1 MNGVPSVCWVVA
13 LKVEAKS
20 IIDELEL
27 TPLKMRT
34 NFPVYCNKEES
45 NWLIVSGVGQNHVT
59 AATDYLREISNAD
72 SWSAWI
78 NVGIAG
84 YGHDNYG
91 ALYMIDKVT
100 VETSKIVLYPGVT
113 LLTGLPRAGLL
124 TVNKPKLD
132 YSGQDLIDME
142 GFSFYET
149 ASKFTCRE
157 LLAILKVVSDGPK
170 SDVRALSSEKIF
182 KLISTNI
189 KEILALGSKL
199 ENSSK
204 AEFKRVIPPNICD
217 QIKKTWH
224 FTVSQEHQLN
234 MLVRR
239 WLAVFP
245 ESTLLSTIKDEKNSK
260 SVIALL
266 SISLGKHE
274 VDWDL
279 T

>member
-1 MNGVPSVCWVVA
+1 MNGVPSICWVVA
-13 LKVEAKS
+13 LKAEAKS

-27 TPLKMRT
+27 IPLKIRT
-34 NFPVYCNKEES
+34 NFPVYCNRKES
-45 NWLIVSGVGQNHVT
+45 NWLIVSGVGQNQAT
-59 AATDYLREISNAD
+59 AATNYLREISNAA

-84 YGHDNYG
+84 YGHDSYG

-100 VETSKIVLYPGVT
+100 LETSNVVLYPGVS
-113 LLTGLPRAGLL
+113 LLTSLPRAGLL

-170 SDVRALSSEKIF
+170 SDVRALSSEGIF
-182 KLISTNI
+182 KLIFNNI
-189 KEILALGSKL
+189 KEIVTLGTKL
-199 ENSSK
+199 EIFSES
-204 AEFKRVIPPNICD
+204 EFKRITPPNICD
-217 QIKKTWH
+217 QIKKKWH
-224 FTVSQEHQLN
+224 FTVTQEHQLN

-245 ESTLLSTIKDEKNSK
+245 KSTLLSIIGNEENSK
-260 SVIALL
+260 SVITLL
-266 SISLGKHE
+266 SRSLDEHE
-274 VDWDL
+274 VDWEL

>member
-1 MNGVPSVCWVVA
+1 MSGLPSVCWVVA
-13 LKVEAKS
+13 LKAEAKP

-27 TPLKMRT
+27 IPLKMRT
-34 NFPVYCNKEES
+34 NFPVYCNKKES
-45 NWLIVSGVGQNHVT
+45 NWLIISGVGQNQVI
-59 AATDYLREISNAD
+59 AATNYLREISNAA

-84 YGHDNYG
+84 YGHDSYG
-91 ALYMIDKVT
+91 TLYVIDKVT
-100 VETSKIVLYPGVT
+100 LEKSNIVSYPGVSLST
-113 LLTGLPRAGLL
+113 SLPRAGLL
-124 TVNKPKLD
+124 TVSKPKLD

-142 GFSFYET
+142 GFSFYAT
-149 ASKFTCRE
+149 ASKFCGHE

-170 SDVRALSSEKIF
+170 SDVRSLSSERIF
-182 KLISTNI
+182 KLISNNI
-189 KEILALGSKL
+189 KEILALASKL
-199 ENSSK
+199 ESFSK
-204 AEFKRVIPPNICD
+204 LEFKRVIPPSICD

-234 MLVRR
+234 ILVRR

-245 ESTLLSTIKDEKNSK
+245 ESTLLSTIKNEKNSK
-260 SVIALL
+260 SVITLL
-266 SISLGKHE
+266 SRSLGEHE

>member
-1 MNGVPSVCWVVA
+1 MC
-13 LKVEAKS
+13 
-20 IIDELEL
+20 IRD
-27 TPLKMRT
+27 R
-34 NFPVYCNKEES
+34 
-45 NWLIVSGVGQNHVT
+45 
-59 AATDYLREISNAD
+59 
-72 SWSAWI
+72 
-78 NVGIAG
+78 
-84 YGHDNYG
+84 
-91 ALYMIDKVT
+91 
-100 VETSKIVLYPGVT
+100 
-113 LLTGLPRAGLL
+113 
-124 TVNKPKLD
+124 
-132 YSGQDLIDME
+132 
-142 GFSFYET
+142 
-149 ASKFTCRE
+149 
-157 LLAILKVVSDGPK
+157 

-224 FTVSQEHQLN
+224 FTVSQEYQLN

-266 SISLGKHE
+266 SISLEKHE

>member
-1 MNGVPSVCWVVA
+1 MKGVPSVLWVVA
-13 LKVEAKS
+13 LKAEAKP

-27 TPLKMRT
+27 IPVKMQT
-34 NFPVYCNKEES
+34 NFPVYHNKKES
-45 NWLIVSGVGQNHVT
+45 NWLIVSGVGKNQTT
-59 AATDYLREISNAD
+59 AATNYLREISNAA

-84 YGHDNYG
+84 YGHDSYG

-100 VETSKIVLYPGVT
+100 LETSNIVLYPGVT
-113 LLTGLPRAGLL
+113 LLTSLPRAGLL

-170 SDVRALSSEKIF
+170 SDVRALSSERIF
-182 KLISTNI
+182 KLISNNI
-189 KEILALGSKL
+189 KEIITLGSKL

-204 AEFKRVIPPNICD
+204 SEFKRITPPNICD

-245 ESTLLSTIKDEKNSK
+245 ESTLLSTIKNQKNSK
-260 SVIALL
+260 SVITLL
-266 SISLGKHE
+266 SRKLGKYE
-274 VDWDL
+274 VDWEL

>member
-1 MNGVPSVCWVVA
+1 MRLNSDFDEFSNFDPKVRISLMLLEIN
-13 LKVEAKS
+13 LKIFS
-20 IIDELEL
+20 
-27 TPLKMRT
+27 
-34 NFPVYCNKEES
+34 EES
-45 NWLIVSGVGQNHVT
+45 
-59 AATDYLREISNAD
+59 
-72 SWSAWI
+72 
-78 NVGIAG
+78 
-84 YGHDNYG
+84 
-91 ALYMIDKVT
+91 AL
-100 VETSKIVLYPGVT
+100 TS
-113 LLTGLPRAGLL
+113 
-124 TVNKPKLD
+124 
-132 YSGQDLIDME
+132 DLGPSDTIFKM
-142 GFSFYET
+142 
-149 ASKFTCRE
+149 
-157 LLAILKVVSDGPK
+157 AILKIVSDGPK

-182 KLISTNI
+182 KLISNNI
-189 KEILALGSKL
+189 KEILTLGSKL

-204 AEFKRVIPPNICD
+204 SEFKRITPPNICD